1 MVFRF
6 ANAIFEPLW
15 NRQFVDHVQITVAET
30 VGLEGRAGY
39 YETAGALRDMV
50 QNHLMQLFSL
60 TAMEPLTLWMLIVSA
75 RKRLRW
81 YKLPV
86 WQILIT

>member
-39 YETAGALRDMV
+39 YETAGSLRDMV
-50 QNHLMQLFSL
+50 QNPPDAVVLPDGHGGPQL
-60 TAMEPLTLWMLIVSA
+60 PGC
-75 RKRLRW
+75 
-81 YKLPV
+81 
-86 WQILIT
+86 